1 MEFGAKTIQINGKSV
16 KIQIWDTAGQ
26 EAFQAITRTYYK
38 GAIGALLV
46 YDITRKETFI
56 HVTKWLEEVRN
67 NSSKTITVILIGNK
81 KDLEDKRQ
89 VSYEEGEAFAKENGL
104 MFLETSAK
112 TAYNVVESF
121 NLSAQCIL
129 NNIQK
134 LSFILFTNIAVG
146 KSCILLQF
154 TDNKFRH
161 QHELTI
167 GVEFGA
173 KTIEINGKTIKI
185 QIWDT
190 AGQEAFQAITRT
202 YYKGAIGALLVYD
215 ITRRETFTH
224 VTKWLDDVRTNSSK
238 NVTVILIGNKKD
250 LEDKRQVSY
259 EEGEAFAKENG
270 LMFLETSAKTAY
282 NVVESFNLS
291 AQCILNN
298 IERTGVDPSIS
309 SNINLVKG
317 MENVNPGGIN
327 GPNKANA
334 CC

>member
-1 MEFGAKTIQINGKSV
+1 M
-16 KIQIWDTAGQ
+16 
-26 EAFQAITRTYYK
+26 
-38 GAIGALLV
+38 
-46 YDITRKETFI
+46 
-56 HVTKWLEEVRN
+56 
-67 NSSKTITVILIGNK
+67 
-81 KDLEDKRQ
+81 
-89 VSYEEGEAFAKENGL
+89 
-104 MFLETSAK
+104 
-112 TAYNVVESF
+112 
-121 NLSAQCIL
+121 
-129 NNIQK
+129 
-134 LSFILFTNIAVG
+134 
-146 KSCILLQF
+146 
-154 TDNKFRH
+154 
-161 QHELTI
+161 TI

-173 KTIEINGKTIKI
+173 KTIQINGKTIKI

-215 ITRRETFTH
+215 ITRRDTFTH

-282 NVVESFNLS
+282 NVVESFNLL

-298 IERTGVDPSIS
+298 IDRTGVDPTIN
-309 SNINLVKG
+309 SNINLNKG
-317 MENVNPGGIN
+317 MEGANQGVN
-327 GPNKANA
+327 GPNRQNA

>member
-1 MEFGAKTIQINGKSV
+1 M
-16 KIQIWDTAGQ
+16 
-26 EAFQAITRTYYK
+26 
-38 GAIGALLV
+38 
-46 YDITRKETFI
+46 
-56 HVTKWLEEVRN
+56 
-67 NSSKTITVILIGNK
+67 
-81 KDLEDKRQ
+81 
-89 VSYEEGEAFAKENGL
+89 
-104 MFLETSAK
+104 
-112 TAYNVVESF
+112 
-121 NLSAQCIL
+121 
-129 NNIQK
+129 
-134 LSFILFTNIAVG
+134 
-146 KSCILLQF
+146 
-154 TDNKFRH
+154 
-161 QHELTI
+161 TI

-173 KTIEINGKTIKI
+173 KTIQINGKTIKI

-215 ITRRETFTH
+215 ITRRDTFTH

-298 IERTGVDPSIS
+298 IDRTGVDPTIN
-309 SNINLVKG
+309 SNINLNKG
-317 MENVNPGGIN
+317 MEGANQGIN
-327 GPNKANA
+327 GPNKQNA

>member
-1 MEFGAKTIQINGKSV
+1 M
-16 KIQIWDTAGQ
+16 
-26 EAFQAITRTYYK
+26 
-38 GAIGALLV
+38 
-46 YDITRKETFI
+46 
-56 HVTKWLEEVRN
+56 
-67 NSSKTITVILIGNK
+67 
-81 KDLEDKRQ
+81 
-89 VSYEEGEAFAKENGL
+89 
-104 MFLETSAK
+104 
-112 TAYNVVESF
+112 
-121 NLSAQCIL
+121 
-129 NNIQK
+129 
-134 LSFILFTNIAVG
+134 G

-154 TDNKFRH
+154 TDNKFRY

-173 KTIEINGKTIKI
+173 KTIDINGKSIKI

-298 IERTGVDPSIS
+298 IERTGIDPTIS
-309 SNINLVKG
+309 SNINLNKG
-317 MENVNPGGIN
+317 MEGVNQGGMN
-327 GPNKANA
+327 GPNAKNA

>member
-1 MEFGAKTIQINGKSV
+1 MTWVTNIN
-16 KIQIWDTAGQ
+16 
-26 EAFQAITRTYYK
+26 YNN
-38 GAIGALLV
+38 
-46 YDITRKETFI
+46 FI
-56 HVTKWLEEVRN
+56 FK
-67 NSSKTITVILIGNK
+67 
-81 KDLEDKRQ
+81 
-89 VSYEEGEAFAKENGL
+89 
-104 MFLETSAK
+104 
-112 TAYNVVESF
+112 
-121 NLSAQCIL
+121 
-129 NNIQK
+129 
-134 LSFILFTNIAVG
+134 NIAVG

-154 TDNKFRH
+154 TDNKFRN

-173 KTIEINGKTIKI
+173 KTIQIDGKTIKI

-224 VTKWLDDVRTNSSK
+224 VTKWLEEVRNNSSK
-238 NVTVILIGNKKD
+238 TITIILIGNKKD

-298 IERTGVDPSIS
+298 IERTGVDPTMN
-309 SNINLVKG
+309 SNINLNKG
-317 MENVNPGGIN
+317 MEGANPNGVN
-327 GPNKANA
+327 GPNKGNA

>member
-1 MEFGAKTIQINGKSV
+1 MG
-16 KIQIWDTAGQ
+16 
-26 EAFQAITRTYYK
+26 R
-38 GAIGALLV
+38 
-46 YDITRKETFI
+46 
-56 HVTKWLEEVRN
+56 
-67 NSSKTITVILIGNK
+67 
-81 KDLEDKRQ
+81 
-89 VSYEEGEAFAKENGL
+89 
-104 MFLETSAK
+104 
-112 TAYNVVESF
+112 
-121 NLSAQCIL
+121 
-129 NNIQK
+129 
-134 LSFILFTNIAVG
+134 
-146 KSCILLQF
+146 SCILLQF
-154 TDNKFRH
+154 TDNKFRY

-173 KTIEINGKTIKI
+173 KTIDINGKSIKI

-224 VTKWLDDVRTNSSK
+224 VTKWLDDVRTNSTK

-282 NVVESFNLS
+282 NVVEAFNLS

-298 IERTGVDPSIS
+298 IERTGIDPTIS
-309 SNINLVKG
+309 SNINLNRG
-317 MENVNPGGIN
+317 MENVNQGGMN
-327 GPNKANA
+327 GPNKNA